1 MREDTWADPGS
12 WDWISA
18 FRQLPSA
25 PLTSATL
32 TCFKF
37 YPGVG
42 LKTRGLLLKTGRA
55 AGPKFCG
62 PHLDQQQLL
71 IKVVD
76 RRVLVRVAGAHVL
89 LLGQADPRWYARVV
103 QRPLEGPAKCEAT
116 GNADGSNRIQPGTG
130 GLDVKRGN
138 G

>member
-1 MREDTWADPGS
+1 M
-12 WDWISA
+12 
-18 FRQLPSA
+18 
-25 PLTSATL
+25 
-32 TCFKF
+32 
-37 YPGVG
+37 
-42 LKTRGLLLKTGRA
+42 
-55 AGPKFCG
+55 
-62 PHLDQQQLL
+62 
-71 IKVVD
+71 VD